1 MSSLVSS
8 LTPSCTTVSLGLG
21 EVGREEAAALVREG
35 VREALEDCRREGVVY
50 PGVRGDRVW
59 LHRGQVGG
67 DTLTFQQ
74 YPLVTAHVQYD

>member
-21 EVGREEAAALVREG
+21 EVDREEAAALVREG
-35 VREALEDCRREGVVY
+35 VREALEECRREGVLY

-59 LHRGQVGG
+59 LHRGQVG
-67 DTLTFQQ
+67 
-74 YPLVTAHVQYD
+74 